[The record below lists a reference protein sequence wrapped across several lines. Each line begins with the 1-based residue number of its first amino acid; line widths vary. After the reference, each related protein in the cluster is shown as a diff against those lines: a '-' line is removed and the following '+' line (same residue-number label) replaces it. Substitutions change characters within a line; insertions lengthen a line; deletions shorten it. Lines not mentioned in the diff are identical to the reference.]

1 MRHYL
6 WLPLAGAPN
15 RVCQFINP
23 SCRGRMLFFSP
34 PWMIGPDS
42 QSEPVTV
49 KRQSG
54 VFFPPSARA
63 QHIAHLRLPSLS
75 TWLNIVTSLMNYGPL
90 SLSQSHLLSLLLL
103 SVSLP
108 LLFRY
113 AFYAV
118 LLHSRLKAS
127 DFNKTIKKES
137 RFYSVLCVSLVTWF
151 SSCCTINDVDVFPR
165 LSWPWSNLNSTNGQC
180 WFSLRPGLVTWPHR
194 TTL

>member
-1 MRHYL
+1 
-6 WLPLAGAPN
+6 
-15 RVCQFINP
+15 
-23 SCRGRMLFFSP
+23 
-34 PWMIGPDS
+34 MIGPDS

-49 KRQSG
+49 KRQSE

-90 SLSQSHLLSLLLL
+90 SLSQSRLLSLLLL

-113 AFYAV
+113 VFYAV

-151 SSCCTINDVDVFPR
+151 SRLLYNHLCWCFPSSLMAVIKSKFYQWTVLVFP
-165 LSWPWSNLNSTNGQC
+165 TTTTC
-180 WFSLRPGLVTWPHR
+180 LVTWPHH